1 MHILL
6 LKELLLFRQKTIE
19 PLVRNLILKNNA
31 PFVKC
36 VSKINNVLINNPK
49 DLNIVMSMYNL
60 IEYSKNYSETS
71 GTL

>member
-6 LKELLLFRQKTIE
+6 LKELLLFRQKKIE

-31 PFVKC
+31 SFVKC
-36 VSKINNVLINNPK
+36 ISKINNVLINNPK

>member
-36 VSKINNVLINNPK
+36 ISKINNALINNPK

>member
-36 VSKINNVLINNPK
+36 ISKINNVLINNPK